1 MSTAAFEH
9 VDFIEQEIQFSR
21 YTIDIISDMRL
32 LFEKYFDQTW
42 FSIILDDL
50 PMEARTVREIRSMT
64 DLNFIHPGDEVRID
78 IGIKALDLFI
88 YNIRKFLMPVIK
100 DKLGL
105 SPFNRYR
112 ADMDE
117 RTYVMRKL
125 VLNNLPYNLSSLE
138 AFTGE
143 LKESLREH

>member
-9 VDFIEQEIQFSR
+9 VDLLEQEIKFSR
-21 YTIDIISDMRL
+21 YTIDIISDMRR

-50 PMEARTVREIRSMT
+50 PMEARTIREIRSLT
-64 DLNFIHPGDEVRID
+64 DISYIHPGDEVRIE
-78 IGIKALDLFI
+78 IGIKALELFI

-105 SPFNRYR
+105 SAFNRSHNGL
-112 ADMDE
+112 DE

-138 AFTGE
+138 ALTRE
-143 LKESLREH
+143 LKKS